1 MSEAKERNFLVG
13 IFGENFDHRQLI
25 GQALGAPGTKSDIL
39 FFNRLNEEAGHVF
52 CAMTPIDYPDKI
64 KPFLQVLKISD
75 IHLLVIDLEL
85 GLNATVGEI
94 LIGMDLYHQLF
105 KTECLVVLAGISSKN
120 KWKLEQIENEVE
132 NILNSTSLK
141 GTEIFKLNDKEDY
154 ETLKQKI
161 VELGLRLPDP
171 ELEMAPYSKILID
184 HVFPV
189 KGIGTVIL
197 GIVKR
202 GSINTR
208 QLVELIGY
216 EGPSAGKK
224 IIIRSIQKHDREFKV
239 AHEGDRVGLALKG
252 NISPNDISRDNI
264 IVSQGRFKHEKEI
277 KAKVYLN
284 QFYKPKEGKIKPGD
298 GIQYHSFVELKG
310 SPFKFS
316 QGDNLIPGESGILTL
331 NFDKSLV
338 HDGSGLKGIIADLN
352 RFENKLRIL
361 GYYIQVL
368 D

>member
-1 MSEAKERNFLVG
+1 MSEAKERNFLIG
-13 IFGENFDHRQLI
+13 IFGENFDHQQLI

-39 FFNRLNEEAGHVF
+39 FFNRLNVEAGHVF

-64 KPFLQVLKISD
+64 KPFLQVLKMSN

-94 LIGMDLYHQLF
+94 LVGMDLYHQLF
-105 KTECLVVLAGISSKN
+105 KTECLVIITGINSKT
-120 KWKLEQIENEVE
+120 KWKLIQIESEIE
-132 NILNSTSLK
+132 KILNSTSLK
-141 GTEIFKLNDKEDY
+141 GTEIFKLICKEDY
-154 ETLKQKI
+154 ENLKQKI
-161 VELGLRLPDP
+161 VELGLNLPEP
-171 ELEMAPYSKILID
+171 ELEIAPYSKILID

-202 GSINTR
+202 GLINTR
-208 QLVELIGY
+208 QMVELIGY
-216 EGPSAGKK
+216 EGQGKK
-224 IIIRSIQKHDREFKV
+224 IIIRSIQKHDRDFKM
-239 AHEGDRVGLALKG
+239 AYEGDRVGLALKG
-252 NISPNDISRDNI
+252 NISPEDISRDNI
-264 IVSQGRFKHEKEI
+264 IVSQGKFVREHEI

-284 QFYKPKEGKIKPGD
+284 KFYKPKGGKIKPGD

-316 QGDNLIPGESGILTL
+316 QGEELIPGKMGVVTL
-331 NFDKSLV
+331 NFEKSLV
-338 HDGSGLKGIIADLN
+338 HDGTGLKGIIADLN

-361 GYYIQVL
+361 GYFIQVL

>member
-1 MSEAKERNFLVG
+1 MSEAKERNFLIG
-13 IFGENFDHRQLI
+13 IFGENFDQRQLI

-52 CAMTPIDYPDKI
+52 CAMTPVDYPDKI
-64 KPFLQVLKISD
+64 KPLLHVLKISN

-85 GLNATVGEI
+85 GLNAAIGEI
-94 LIGMDLYHQLF
+94 LVGMDLFHQLF
-105 KTECLVVLAGISSKN
+105 KTECLVIITGINSKTE
-120 KWKLEQIENEVE
+120 WKLKQVESEIEK
-132 NILNSTSLK
+132 ILDSTSLT
-141 GTEIFKLNDKEDY
+141 GTEIFKLILKEDY
-154 ETLKQKI
+154 ENLKQKI
-161 VELGLRLPDP
+161 VELGLKLPEP
-171 ELEMAPYSKILID
+171 ELEIAPYSKVLID

-202 GSINTR
+202 GLINIR
-208 QLVELIGY
+208 QMVELIGY
-216 EGPSAGKK
+216 DGIPGKK
-224 IIIRSIQKHDREFKV
+224 IIIRSIQKHDRDFKM
-239 AHEGDRVGLALKG
+239 AYEGDRVGLALKG
-252 NISPNDISRDNI
+252 NISPEDISRDNI
-264 IVSQGRFKHEKEI
+264 IVSQGKFKQEKEI
-277 KAKVYLN
+277 RAKVYIN

-316 QGDNLIPGESGILTL
+316 QGENLSPGKSGIVTIT
-331 NFDKSLV
+331 FEKSLV

-361 GYYIQVL
+361 GYYVQLL

>member
-1 MSEAKERNFLVG
+1 MSEAKERNFLIG
-13 IFGENFDHRQLI
+13 IFGEAKEKNLLI

-64 KPFLQVLKISD
+64 KPFIQVLKISN
-75 IHLLVIDLEL
+75 IHLLVIDLEV
-85 GLNATVGEI
+85 GLNAAVGEV
-94 LIGMDLYHQLF
+94 LIGMDLFHQLF
-105 KTECLVVLAGISSKN
+105 KTECLVIIAGINSKTE
-120 KWKLEQIENEVE
+120 WKLKQVESEIEK
-132 NILNSTSLK
+132 ILNSTSLA
-141 GTEIFKLNDKEDY
+141 GTEIFKLILKEDY
-154 ETLKQKI
+154 ENLKQKI
-161 VELGLRLPDP
+161 VELGLKLPEP
-171 ELEMAPYSKILID
+171 ELEIAPYSKVLID

-202 GSINTR
+202 GLFNVR
-208 QLVELIGY
+208 QMVELIGY
-216 EGPSAGKK
+216 EGPGKK
-224 IIIRSIQKHDREFKV
+224 IIIRSIQKHDRDFKM
-239 AHEGDRVGLALKG
+239 AYEGDRVGLALKG
-252 NISPNDISRDNI
+252 NISHEDISRDNI
-264 IVSQGRFKHEKEI
+264 IVSQGKFKQEKEI

-284 QFYKPKEGKIKPGD
+284 QFYKPKEGKINPGD

-316 QGDNLIPGESGILTL
+316 QGEKISPGKSGVVTL
-331 NFDKSLV
+331 NFEKSLV

-361 GYYIQVL
+361 GYYVQL
-368 D
+368 MD

>member
-1 MSEAKERNFLVG
+1 MSEAKERNFLIG

-64 KPFLQVLKISD
+64 RPFLQVLKISN

-94 LIGMDLYHQLF
+94 LVGMDLYHQLF
-105 KTECLVVLAGISSKN
+105 KTECLVIIAGINSKT
-120 KWKLEQIENEVE
+120 KWKLKQIESEIE
-132 NILNSTSLK
+132 KILNSTSLK
-141 GTEIFKLNDKEDY
+141 GTEIFNLIGKEDY
-154 ETLKQKI
+154 ENLKQKI
-161 VELGLRLPDP
+161 VELGLNLPEP
-171 ELEMAPYSKILID
+171 ELEIAPYSKILID

-202 GSINTR
+202 GLINTR
-208 QLVELIGY
+208 QMVELIGY
-216 EGPSAGKK
+216 EGPGKK
-224 IIIRSIQKHDREFKV
+224 IIIRSIQKHDRDFKM
-239 AHEGDRVGLALKG
+239 AYEGDRVGLALKG
-252 NISPNDISRDNI
+252 NISPEDISRDNI
-264 IVSQGRFKHEKEI
+264 IVSQGKFETENEI
-277 KAKVYLN
+277 RAKVYLN
-284 QFYKPKEGKIKPGD
+284 KFYKPKEGIIKPGD

-316 QGDNLIPGESGILTL
+316 QGEKLIPGKTGVVTL
-331 NFDKSLV
+331 NFEKSLV
-338 HDGSGLKGIIADLN
+338 HDGTGLKGIIADLN

>member
-1 MSEAKERNFLVG
+1 MSEAKERNFLIG
-13 IFGENFDHRQLI
+13 IFGENFGHRQLI

-64 KPFLQVLKISD
+64 KPFLHVLKISN

-85 GLNATVGEI
+85 GLNAAVGEI
-94 LIGMDLYHQLF
+94 LVGMDLFHQLF
-105 KTECLVVLAGISSKN
+105 KTECLVIIAGINSKTE
-120 KWKLEQIENEVE
+120 WKLKQVESEIE
-132 NILNSTSLK
+132 NILNSTSLT
-141 GTEIFKLNDKEDY
+141 GTEIFKLILKEDY
-154 ETLKQKI
+154 ENLKQKI
-161 VELGLRLPDP
+161 VELGLKLPEP
-171 ELEMAPYSKILID
+171 ELEIAPYSKVLID

-202 GSINTR
+202 GLINTR
-208 QLVELIGY
+208 QMVELIGY
-216 EGPSAGKK
+216 EGPGKK
-224 IIIRSIQKHDREFKV
+224 IIIRSIQKHDRDFKM
-239 AHEGDRVGLALKG
+239 AYEGDRVGLALKG
-252 NISPNDISRDNI
+252 NISSEDISRDNI
-264 IVSQGRFKHEKEI
+264 IVSQGKFEQEKEI

-284 QFYKPKEGKIKPGD
+284 QFYKPKEGKISPGD

-310 SPFKFS
+310 TPFKFS
-316 QGDNLIPGESGILTL
+316 KGEKLSPGKSGIVTL
-331 NFDKSLV
+331 NFEKSLV